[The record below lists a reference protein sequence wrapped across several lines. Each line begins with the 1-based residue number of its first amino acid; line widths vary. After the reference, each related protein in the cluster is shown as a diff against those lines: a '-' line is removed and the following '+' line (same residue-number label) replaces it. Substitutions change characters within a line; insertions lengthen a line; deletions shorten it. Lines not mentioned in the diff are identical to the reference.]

1 MRTSDEQ
8 RHPHQWQRQEPGSV
22 TFAWTNVPSAVGD
35 VAGFVVGA
43 AIRPNGMLALTIGLG
58 VVGML
63 IGSKIIGPRN
73 NATHLCIVM
82 CTIQDSV
89 APSMLARPNRL
100 PSSFVPARVR

>member
-1 MRTSDEQ
+1 MI
-8 RHPHQWQRQEPGSV
+8 
-22 TFAWTNVPSAVGD
+22 AWTNVPGGVGD

-63 IGSKIIGPRN
+63 IGSKITGPKN